1 VTILPQEVTGKGLAV
16 LGGGGEWPSPYNK
29 SLRVRGAGSFL
40 LALFVLSE
48 VIPAVGMWGLGC

>member
-1 VTILPQEVTGKGLAV
+1 M